1 MADRLFRSLRRH
13 TADQLSSNVRMVEQ
27 GTLKLVLGP
36 TFPFEGLVDAHR
48 VMDANCANGKVVV
61 VISPAAREAAAP

>member
-1 MADRLFRSLRRH
+1 
-13 TADQLSSNVRMVEQ
+13 MVEQ